1 MNFVFSVV
9 NIFEVMKISPA
20 SVKILTAVYIF
31 ILVGIVFIADRKST
45 AYVLS
50 FVGSIPYGDKLGH
63 FFLMGI
69 FSFLVNLVLQART
82 VGFGK
87 IHYLL
92 GSLIVFIIVALEEF
106 SQLFIR
112 GRSFDLTD
120 LLADTLG
127 ILFLGELARLVSNK
141 FFRNDKS

>member
-1 MNFVFSVV
+1 
-9 NIFEVMKISPA
+9 MKISPA

-45 AYVLS
+45 AYVLG
-50 FVGSIPYGDKLGH
+50 FVGNIPFGDKLGH

-82 VGFGK
+82 VGFDK
-87 IHYLL
+87 IRYLL
-92 GSLIVFIIVALEEF
+92 GSLIVFIIVGLEEF
-106 SQLFIR
+106 SQLFVR

-120 LLADTLG
+120 LLADSLG
-127 ILFLGELARLVSNK
+127 ILFFGELARLVCNK
-141 FFRNDKS
+141 FIRGNET